1 MTRSYRPLAYADA
14 DTTSQMRSD
23 CAVCRSAI
31 RGGATSAVRLLADPA
46 PSILFEDF
54 PREIVKRDLTV
65 SDAAARLAN
74 QLHLHLD

>member
-23 CAVCRSAI
+23 CAACRSAM
-31 RGGATSAVRLLADPA
+31 RRAANRTVQRLVDPA

-54 PREIVKRDLTV
+54 PREIVKRNLTV
-65 SDAAARLAN
+65 TDAAARLAN